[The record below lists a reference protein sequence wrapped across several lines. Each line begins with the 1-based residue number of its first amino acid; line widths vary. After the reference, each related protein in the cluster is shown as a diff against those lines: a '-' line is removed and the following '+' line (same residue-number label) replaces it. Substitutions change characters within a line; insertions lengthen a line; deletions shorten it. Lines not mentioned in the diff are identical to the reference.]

1 MNIIYI
7 FLLMLLDFSTAYAAP
22 EILLKSRI
30 HVEGVVVGS
39 ACSVV
44 IESGTSRSGV
54 IDFGQ
59 YNKALRTG
67 GVDKLFSIKLFENKD
82 TIPGCSAFLAGS
94 ELVTLTFGDRSTNQL
109 DEQGVITK
117 GAGDS
122 IRIAISSTD
131 AGKVSSQR
139 KITSKN
145 TALTYSQDFAAKGV
159 FGFNA
164 RVERLEEATTGDYH
178 GSLSL
183 VVTYQ

>member
-1 MNIIYI
+1 MKSLYLL
-7 FLLMLLDFSTAYAAP
+7 LLMWLGTSIAYAAP
-22 EILLKSRI
+22 EMLLKSRI
-30 HVEGVVVGS
+30 HVEGIVVGS

-54 IDFGQ
+54 IDFGR

-67 GVDKLFSIKLFENKD
+67 ALNKLFSIKLFENKD
-82 TIPGCSAFLAGS
+82 TTPGCSAFLAGS

-109 DEQGVITK
+109 DELGVITR

-122 IRIAISSTD
+122 VRIAISSTD
-131 AGKVSSQR
+131 AGKVSNQS

-145 TALTYSQDFAAKGV
+145 MALTYPQDFAAKGV

-164 RVERLEEATTGDYH
+164 RVEQLEGATTGDYH